1 MFWTI
6 LAIYNPITKG
16 VMDLRI
22 LKRTFLLTT
31 AIAGCIISFIFLIS
45 NNSPKAA
52 EACLELP
59 YRIEDTGVVLNC
71 ITGYDGPFLEDRS
84 SDTVTNIAVAMLYN
98 SSGSFLDSVVI
109 DLSTDLNSYH
119 FEATMIPPGACV
131 AVQDLN
137 RCQWDGR
144 KILNCT
150 GKAKYC
156 TTDAAIPWNVEI
168 IAQNNASILV
178 VNNSDEPVSITV
190 YHKTWQQDRQ
200 AYIGGI
206 TYKTAIRNLQP
217 HDRLVCKPEFFTE
230 NSKIIRIE

>member
-16 VMDLRI
+16 VMELRI

-52 EACLELP
+52 EVCLELP

-84 SDTVTNIAVAMLYN
+84 SDTVTNVAVAMLYN

-109 DLSTDLNSYH
+109 DLSTNQNSYH
-119 FEATMIPPGACV
+119 FEATMVPPGAYV

-137 RCQWDGR
+137 RCQWDSG

-150 GKAKYC
+150 GRARNHIKE
-156 TTDAAIPWNVEI
+156 TIIPGDVEI
-168 IAQNNASILV
+168 IAQKNDSFCVINHY
-178 VNNSDEPVSITV
+178 NKPVSVTI
-190 YHKTWQQDRQ
+190 YHKTWQHDMQ

-206 TYKTAIRNLQP
+206 TYKTVINNLQAG
-217 HDRLVCKPEFFTE
+217 DSLVIRPEFFTA
-230 NSKIIRIE
+230 NSRIIRIE